1 MEHNSIK
8 NLVEILKSQVSHYSL
23 IRDTLQEEKT
33 AVTSWDNDKIVE
45 LSKTKE
51 QLSKKEKLLEEARKT
66 ISLRIKEEY
75 NLDDDT
81 VLAIIEGVNDDECED
96 ELTQLRDE
104 LLVLVSQISQLT
116 VSLKVIYNTNLKIII
131 DVKLKIGFV
140 HASNKYGMDKSTMS
154 MPSSLQIT
162 G

>member
-23 IRDTLQEEKT
+23 IRDNLHCEKT
-33 AVTSWDNDKIVE
+33 AVTSWNSDKIKE
-45 LSKTKE
+45 LNSIKE

-75 NLDDDT
+75 HLEDDT
-81 VLAIIEGVNDDECED
+81 VLAVIDGIDDEECKS
-96 ELTQLRDE
+96 ELIQLRDE
-104 LLVLVSQISQLT
+104 LLVLVAEISQIT
-116 VSLKVIYNTNLKIII
+116 VSLKVIYNTNLKIISDI
-131 DVKLKIGFV
+131 KSKMGFV
-140 HASNKYGMDKSTMS
+140 PANKYGMDKSTVS
-154 MPSSLQIT
+154 LPSALQIT

>member
-23 IRDTLQEEKT
+23 IRDTLLCEKT
-33 AVTSWDNDKIVE
+33 AVTSWDNDKIKE
-45 LSKTKE
+45 LIKTKE

-66 ISLRIKEEY
+66 ISLRIKEQY

-81 VLAIIEGVNDDECED
+81 VLAIIEGIDDECKD

-104 LLVLVSQISQLT
+104 LLVLVSQIYQLT
-116 VSLKVIYNTNLKIII
+116 VSLKVIYNTNLKIIS
-131 DVKLKIGFV
+131 DVKLKMGFV
-140 HASNKYGMDKSTMS
+140 PAANKYGMDKSTVS
-154 MPSSLQIT
+154 MPSALQIT

>member
-33 AVTSWDNDKIVE
+33 AVTSWDNDKIKE
-45 LSKTKE
+45 LSKIKE

-81 VLAIIEGVNDDECED
+81 VLAIIDGIDDSECRNI
-96 ELTQLRDE
+96 LTQLRDE
-104 LLVLVSQISQLT
+104 LLVLVSEISQLT
-116 VSLKVIYNTNLKIII
+116 VSLKVIYNTNLKIIS
-131 DVKLKIGFV
+131 
-140 HASNKYGMDKSTMS
+140 AANKYGMDKSTVS
-154 MPSSLQIT
+154 MPSALQIT

>member
-33 AVTSWDNDKIVE
+33 AVTSWDNDKIKE
-45 LSKTKE
+45 LSKIKE

-81 VLAIIEGVNDDECED
+81 VLAIIDGIDDSECRNT
-96 ELTQLRDE
+96 LTQLRDE
-104 LLVLVSQISQLT
+104 LLVLVSEISQLT
-116 VSLKVIYNTNLKIII
+116 VSLKVIYNTNLKIIS
-131 DVKLKIGFV
+131 DVKL
-140 HASNKYGMDKSTMS
+140 
-154 MPSSLQIT
+154 
-162 G
+162 

>member
-1 MEHNSIK
+1 MDQNSIK
-8 NLVEILKSQVSHYSL
+8 NLGEILKSQVSHYSL

-33 AVTSWDNDKIVE
+33 AVTSWDNDKIKE
-45 LSKTKE
+45 LSKIKE

-81 VLAIIEGVNDDECED
+81 VLAIIDGIDDSECRNT
-96 ELTQLRDE
+96 LTQLRDE
-104 LLVLVSQISQLT
+104 LLVLVSEISQLT
-116 VSLKVIYNTNLKIII
+116 VSLKVIYNTTLKIIS
-131 DVKLKIGFV
+131 DVKLKMGFV
-140 HASNKYGMDKSTMS
+140 PAANKYGMDKSTVS
-154 MPSSLQIT
+154 MPSALQIT

>member
-8 NLVEILKSQVSHYSL
+8 NLVEILKSQVTHYSL
-23 IRDTLQEEKT
+23 IRDTLREEKE
-33 AVTSWDNDKIVE
+33 AVTSWNNDKIKE
-45 LSKTKE
+45 LNKTKE

-75 NLDDDT
+75 SLNDDT
-81 VLAIIEGVNDDECED
+81 VLAIIEGIDDEECKN

-104 LLVLVSQISQLT
+104 LLVLVADISQIT
-116 VSLKVIYNTNLKIII
+116 VSLKVIYNTNLKIISDI
-131 DVKLKIGFV
+131 KSKMGFV
-140 HASNKYGMDKSTMS
+140 PANKYGMDKSTVS
-154 MPSSLQIT
+154 MPSALQIT

>member
-23 IRDTLQEEKT
+23 IRDTLHCEKA
-33 AVTSWDNDKIVE
+33 AVTSWDNNKIKE
-45 LSKTKE
+45 LNKTKE

-66 ISLRIKEEY
+66 ISLRLKEEY
-75 NLDDDT
+75 NLNDDT
-81 VLAIIEGVNDDECED
+81 VLAIIDGIDDEECKS

-104 LLVLVSQISQLT
+104 LLVLVSEISQLT
-116 VSLKVIYNTNLKIII
+116 VSLKVIYNTNLKIINDI
-131 DVKLKIGFV
+131 KSKMGFV
-140 HASNKYGMDKSTMS
+140 PSNKYGMGKSTVS
-154 MPSSLQIT
+154 MPSALQIT

>member
-23 IRDTLQEEKT
+23 IRDTLHCEKD
-33 AVTSWDNDKIVE
+33 AVTSWNNDKIKE
-45 LSKTKE
+45 LNRTKE

-81 VLAIIEGVNDDECED
+81 VLAIIDGIDDEECKS

-104 LLVLVSQISQLT
+104 LLVLISEISQLT
-116 VSLKVIYNTNLKIII
+116 VSLKVIYNTNLKIISDI
-131 DVKLKIGFV
+131 KSKMGFV
-140 HASNKYGMDKSTMS
+140 PSNKYGMDKSTVS
-154 MPSSLQIT
+154 MPSALQIT

>member
-8 NLVEILKSQVSHYSL
+8 NLVEILKSQVSHYSI

-33 AVTSWDNDKIVE
+33 AVISWDNDKIKE
-45 LSKTKE
+45 LNKTKE

-75 NLDDDT
+75 SLDDDT
-81 VLAIIEGVNDDECED
+81 VLAIIEGIDDECKD

-104 LLVLVSQISQLT
+104 LLVLVSEISQLT
-116 VSLKVIYNTNLKIII
+116 VSCCKQIW
-131 DVKLKIGFV
+131 
-140 HASNKYGMDKSTMS
+140 YG
-154 MPSSLQIT
+154 
-162 G
+162 

>member
-33 AVTSWDNDKIVE
+33 AVTSWQSDKIKE
-45 LSKTKE
+45 LNKTKE

-81 VLAIIEGVNDDECED
+81 VLAIIEGIDDEECKS

-116 VSLKVIYNTNLKIII
+116 VSLKVIYNTNLKIISDI
-131 DVKLKIGFV
+131 KSKMGFV
-140 HASNKYGMDKSTMS
+140 PAANKYGMDKSTVS
-154 MPSSLQIT
+154 MPSALQIT

>member
-8 NLVEILKSQVSHYSL
+8 NLLEILKSQVSHYSL
-23 IRDTLQEEKT
+23 IRDTLQEEKA
-33 AVTSWDNDKIVE
+33 AVTSWNNDKIKE
-45 LSKTKE
+45 LNKTKE

-66 ISLRIKEEY
+66 ISLRIKEQY

-81 VLAIIEGVNDDECED
+81 VLAIIEGIDDECKD

-104 LLVLVSQISQLT
+104 LLVLVSEISQLT
-116 VSLKVIYNTNLKIII
+116 VSLKVIYNTNLKIIS
-131 DVKLKIGFV
+131 DVKSKMGFMP
-140 HASNKYGMDKSTMS
+140 AANKYGMDKSTVS
-154 MPSSLQIT
+154 MPSALQIT

>member
-33 AVTSWDNDKIVE
+33 AVTSWDNDKIKE
-45 LSKTKE
+45 LSKIKE

-81 VLAIIEGVNDDECED
+81 VLAIIDGIDDSECRNT
-96 ELTQLRDE
+96 LTQLRDE
-104 LLVLVSQISQLT
+104 LLVLVSAYSF
-116 VSLKVIYNTNLKIII
+116 LKSHI
-131 DVKLKIGFV
+131 
-140 HASNKYGMDKSTMS
+140 
-154 MPSSLQIT
+154 
-162 G
+162 

>member
-23 IRDTLQEEKT
+23 IRDTLLCEKT
-33 AVTSWDNDKIVE
+33 AVTSWQSDKIKE
-45 LSKTKE
+45 LNKTKE

-81 VLAIIEGVNDDECED
+81 VLAIIEGIDDEKSKS

-116 VSLKVIYNTNLKIII
+116 VSLKVIYNTNLKIISDI
-131 DVKLKIGFV
+131 KSKMGFV
-140 HASNKYGMDKSTMS
+140 PANKYGMGKSTVS
-154 MPSSLQIT
+154 MPAALQIT